1 MKKFSNITG
10 EKVSEQKPIEVNL
23 TELDLMKSKI
33 SNLMENYLRVQV
45 YGPVDRYQ
53 RAGSIKVAGKELFL
67 EALISL
73 LEELTT
79 KKTIKILENMKSE
92 TGDWKAL
99 DSKIDYLNF
108 YLENSKDGKMISHK
122 EKIRSL
128 ISKSSDRKKIMEQVD
143 FSLSKITN
151 PKTAIL
157 RALAAKSMMEDGNY
171 DNEIL
176 SLISDKYL
184 LKSKQLK

>member
-10 EKVSEQKPIEVNL
+10 EKISEQKPIEVNL
-23 TELDLMKSKI
+23 TELDLMKAKI

-73 LEELTT
+73 LDELTT
-79 KKTIKILENMKSE
+79 KKTIKVLEKMKSE

-108 YLENSKDGKMISHK
+108 YLENAKDGKMITHK
-122 EKIRSL
+122 EKIRS
-128 ISKSSDRKKIMEQVD
+128 IITKTSDRKKIIEQID
-143 FSLSKITN
+143 FSASKISN
-151 PKTAIL
+151 PKTALL
-157 RALAAKSMMEDGNY
+157 RSLAAKDMMEDGNY
-171 DNEIL
+171 DNEVL
-176 SLISDKYL
+176 SLISEKYL
-184 LKSKQLK
+184 QKYRELE

>member
-10 EKVSEQKPIEVNL
+10 EKISEQKPIEVNL
-23 TELDLMKSKI
+23 TELDLMKAKI

-73 LEELTT
+73 LDELTN
-79 KKTIKILENMKSE
+79 KKTIKILEKMKSE

-108 YLENSKDGKMISHK
+108 CLENDKDGKMITHK
-122 EKIRSL
+122 EKIRSI
-128 ISKSSDRKKIMEQVD
+128 ISKTSDRKKIIEQID
-143 FSLSKITN
+143 FSVSKISN
-151 PKTAIL
+151 PKTALL
-157 RALAAKSMMEDGNY
+157 RSLAAKSMMEDGNY
-171 DNEIL
+171 DNEVL
-176 SLISDKYL
+176 SLISEKYL
-184 LKSKQLK
+184 LKYKELK